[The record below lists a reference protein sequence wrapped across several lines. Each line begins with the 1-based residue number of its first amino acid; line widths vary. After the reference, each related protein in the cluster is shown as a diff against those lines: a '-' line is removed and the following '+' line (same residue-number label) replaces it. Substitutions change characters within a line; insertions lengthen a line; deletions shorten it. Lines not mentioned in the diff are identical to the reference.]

1 MANKSAG
8 NLVASLLLFLALAGF
23 LVWST
28 EEANRGAMPLPIDH
42 YTLHS
47 HRSLSN
53 QDLPRPWR
61 ILNLFTRRQLWEAVR
76 GGGEGL
82 VLDLGQVRELA
93 DGGSLDPKELYGT
106 AWLGPYP
113 FEAAESRYP
122 YRRFRLSAPIADG
135 RALLPVGMLCQPGLN
150 SEGWR
155 DRGVVAVRLHLRQ
168 ARPGADRDL
177 GVYDTMVAFKRTPAG
192 YAVLP
197 WLVEGPLVNQVAS
210 EDPGRVVITFITSRP
225 VEAAVRLADGSLHAS
240 PSGQEHQVVLKD
252 LKPDQE
258 HAYQVLVG
266 GLAGPK
272 HHFRTAP
279 AMGQGPVTFG
289 FLGDSRAAPGGGD
302 RAHMGINLDTLS
314 RLSALAK
321 ARQCRFLAVGGDM
334 VNGYSMSPEDLAG
347 QLHAFKQALAGF
359 WASAPVYPVMGNH
372 EAVLRFYDF
381 GLKTPVRVDQW
392 PYALRSAEAVFAA
405 AFSNP
410 ANGPLPSNPR
420 RPDYLENVYSYQY
433 GPLKM
438 IALNNNYWAA
448 SHAHRT
454 GGSPQGYM
462 LPDQLEWLERELA
475 MAERDPSVRY
485 VMVYAQEPLFP
496 CGGHVG
502 DAMWHGG
509 DNRVRAWEYSSQGL
523 RPLGEGMLQV
533 RNRLVRAF
541 AASAKVVAVLASDEH
556 AYHRLLIDK
565 TVPVGD
571 PDRDDANHDGR
582 IDWQG
587 AESASPLP
595 GLPRPVW
602 YLTSGG
608 AGAPYYSEQPAP
620 WSRHWQLSKNPGQG
634 YRFSSQENLLLFE
647 VTDSGVALTV
657 LNPHGEVIDQV
668 ANLAAHLPAEQE
680 FSSPKAAK
688 DKL

>member
-1 MANKSAG
+1 MDGFFRQAIG
-8 NLVASLLLFLALAGF
+8 EDREASWPINQPAIWWQACCCSWPWPGF
-23 LVWST
+23 WSGPPRRPT
-28 EEANRGAMPLPIDH
+28 GGPCPLPIDH

-53 QDLPRPWR
+53 QDLPQAWR

-225 VEAAVRLADGSLHAS
+225 VEAAVRLADGSLHVS

-392 PYALRSAEAVFAA
+392 PYALRSAEAVFAS

-454 GGSPQGYM
+454 GGSPQGYI
-462 LPDQLEWLERELA
+462 LPTSWNGWSGSWPWPSAIPACA
-475 MAERDPSVRY
+475 MSWSMPRSRCFPAGDTW
-485 VMVYAQEPLFP
+485 ATP
-496 CGGHVG
+496 CGTGATTGCGPGVF
-502 DAMWHGG
+502 
-509 DNRVRAWEYSSQGL
+509 QPGL
-523 RPLGEGMLQV
+523 RPAGEGVLQV
-533 RNRLVRAF
+533 RNRLVRPLPPAPGGGGF
-541 AASAKVVAVLASDEH
+541 GLGRARLSSSLDRQDRAGGRSRPGRRQPRRA
-556 AYHRLLIDK
+556 HRLA
-565 TVPVGD
+565 
-571 PDRDDANHDGR
+571 RSR
-582 IDWQG
+582 
-587 AESASPLP
+587 ERLP
-595 GLPRPVW
+595 PARAPAPVW

-608 AGAPYYSEQPAP
+608 AGRPIIPN
-620 WSRHWQLSKNPGQG
+620 SRRPG
-634 YRFSSQENLLLFE
+634 
-647 VTDSGVALTV
+647 
-657 LNPHGEVIDQV
+657 
-668 ANLAAHLPAEQE
+668 AATGN
-680 FSSPKAAK
+680 
-688 DKL
+688 